1 MRPLKSML
9 LAASLT
15 AILFGLTSADRLA
28 APRALAP
35 NYPADSLAGRIQR
48 LLAVPAAERALPLAL
63 ADEPAVQAFY
73 TQRQHSAAWCADAGA
88 GPKGRAAL
96 ALLTQASDYGLTPAV
111 YHVPLLKALADSLA
125 QPAGT
130 AGQVARQARFDVL
143 LTDGVVLFAR
153 HLRRGQLH
161 AFTPSPLEKAGA
173 PFEPAA
179 WVARALAAPG
189 FAAALLRCQPPQ
201 REYRELQKAL
211 ARWRRQPATGN
222 DAPAHRR
229 RSQQMALTLERWR
242 WEAIPGSEYL
252 LVNLPAYQL
261 EVVRKGRVQLSQR
274 IMIGRPDRPTPTL
287 NSRVTSFTIAP
298 EWNVPHDVA
307 VRHIL
312 PYLKANARYAPE
324 QDFLANNNYRL
335 FDAQG
340 KAVNPATVNWQR
352 VTVTNFPYTIRQ
364 SPGCGNLLG
373 NIIFR
378 FPNPY
383 GLYLSD
389 APEPGQFAH
398 AYRAL
403 EEGCMKLARPMH
415 LAAYLL
421 GPDSTS
427 AALPTEAQCTANPQP
442 RTIFL
447 KRPLPLHV
455 RYATCAV
462 VAGRLRFYPDV
473 YGLDATLRRQLLAM
487 QAAAQRSALPSL
499 RQRKDA
505 TENQPP
511 GTTLAGQRE
520 ER

>member
-1 MRPLKSML
+1 MRMLKFLL

-15 AILFGLTSADRLA
+15 AILCGLTGADRPA
-28 APRALAP
+28 TSRAPAP

-48 LLAVPAAERALPLAL
+48 LLAVPATGRTLPLSL

-73 TQRQHSAAWCADAGA
+73 SQRRYSAAWCDGA
-88 GPKGRAAL
+88 GTGAPGRAAL
-96 ALLTQASDYGLTPAV
+96 ALLTRAGDYGLTPAV
-111 YHVPLLKALADSLA
+111 YQVPLLKALADSLA
-125 QPAGT
+125 QPAG
-130 AGQVARQARFDVL
+130 AVGQVARLARFDVL
-143 LTDGVVLFAR
+143 LTDGVALFAR

-161 AFTPSPLEKAGA
+161 ALTPSPLEKAGA

-179 WVARALAAPG
+179 WVARALVAPG

-201 REYRELQKAL
+201 REYRELQQAL
-211 ARWRRQPATGN
+211 ARWLRQPAPGRE
-222 DAPAHRR
+222 APAHSR
-229 RSQQMALTLERWR
+229 RSQQMALNLERWR
-242 WEAIPGSEYL
+242 WEAIPESEYL
-252 LVNLPAYQL
+252 LVNLPAYRL
-261 EVVRKGRVQLSQR
+261 EVVRKGRVQLSQP
-274 IMIGRPDRPTPTL
+274 IIIGRPDRPTPTL

-312 PYLKANARYAPE
+312 PYLKANARYGPE

-340 KAVNPATVNWQR
+340 KPVNPATVNWHHITEQ
-352 VTVTNFPYTIRQ
+352 NFPYTIRQ

-389 APEPGQFAH
+389 APEPRQFAH

-462 VAGRLRFYPDV
+462 VAGQLRFYPDV
-473 YGLDATLRRQLLAM
+473 YGHDATLRRQLQAM
-487 QAAAQRSALPSL
+487 QAAAQRRAEASL
-499 RQRKDA
+499 RQRENAAA
-505 TENQPP
+505 TQPP
-511 GTTLAGQRE
+511 GAPMAGQRE
-520 ER
+520 